1 MCGFEIDVRQ
11 VALSNDIV
19 GAKIIEITTHNEL
32 PVVLCEAEMLLS
44 LNQICTQV
52 LVKIAKGWV
61 VDNTYKSTETHNI
74 DF

>member
-1 MCGFEIDVRQ
+1 MCGFDLRP

-32 PVVLCEAEMLLS
+32 PVVFCEAAIFVS
-44 LNQICTQV
+44 LNQICTQIMV
-52 LVKIAKGWV
+52 IIAKRRV
-61 VDNTYKSTETHNI
+61 VDNTNKSTETHNI